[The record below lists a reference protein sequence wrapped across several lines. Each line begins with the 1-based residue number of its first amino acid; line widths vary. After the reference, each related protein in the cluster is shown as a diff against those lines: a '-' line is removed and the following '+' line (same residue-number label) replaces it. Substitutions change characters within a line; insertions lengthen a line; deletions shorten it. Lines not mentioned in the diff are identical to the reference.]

1 MVFDACEFDGTS
13 EAEVG
18 DQGFDHCQCARH
30 VMVGPDE
37 ETVMTNTI
45 NRREI
50 MAGAATAGLLGA
62 LASGQGAFAQAGPR
76 KTIAVRI
83 DRDLTN
89 LDPAHRTGA
98 WDGNVCRSV
107 FQRLMKQKPNSAEL
121 ELDAAAEVKQVSPTV
136 VEFRLKPGQIFSD
149 GYGEMTAED
158 VKFSFERIGLPPV
171 GDAKPSTYKGDWVN
185 LDKVEVTGP
194 LTGRIILTKPR
205 ANLFDIAIGDVSGCI
220 VSKKAV
226 EKLGGEHSV
235 KPVGSG
241 PYIVT
246 NLERQRGAL
255 LKRHEGYAGP
265 KPAYEEI
272 AIRYIGDPRTTDLA
286 LRSGEIDFAVLSP
299 QAADPLRSVAGLVV
313 TEQPSIAYVWLG
325 MNTEK
330 EGLKDIRVRQAIRLA
345 LDVDQML
352 AAGYNGKAPRLNTLL
367 PPQILGHWKDAP
379 VYKRNVAEAKKL
391 LADAGASN
399 LKLKLLILNQPAYQ
413 NMALVAR
420 ALLAEVG
427 ITLEVDAQ
435 EGGTYWSSGKGDTG
449 KNLDLFILRFNGK
462 HDPNFIMQWFV
473 SGQVGDWN
481 WERWANPDYDA
492 LFTKAAGEIDKDKRI
507 EDVIAAQKLMDK
519 SAAFVWLTNEVNV
532 LVHRPW
538 IKPAAVPGWLDW
550 QYDSFAVGA

>member
-1 MVFDACEFDGTS
+1 
-13 EAEVG
+13 
-18 DQGFDHCQCARH
+18 
-30 VMVGPDE
+30 
-37 ETVMTNTI
+37 MTNTI

-136 VEFRLKPGQIFSD
+136 VEFKLKPGQMFSD

-171 GDAKPSTYKGDWVN
+171 GDAKPSTYKADWVN

-299 QAADPLRSVAGLVV
+299 QAAEPLRSVAGLVV

-330 EGLKDIRVRQAIRLA
+330 EGLKDVRVRQAIRLA

-492 LFTKAAGEIDKDKRI
+492 LFAKAAGEIDKDKRI
-507 EDVIAAQKLMDK
+507 EDVVAAQKLMDK